1 MTRSSEDDIV
11 NRAYEIWERKGRP
24 EDRATEFLTLAHE
37 ELRSGSKTTRCN
49 RSIRSD
55 G

>member
-1 MTRSSEDDIV
+1 MTKLSEDDIV

-37 ELRSGSKTTRCN
+37 ELRSEVEDNTLQTL
-49 RSIRSD
+49 D
-55 G
+55 TF